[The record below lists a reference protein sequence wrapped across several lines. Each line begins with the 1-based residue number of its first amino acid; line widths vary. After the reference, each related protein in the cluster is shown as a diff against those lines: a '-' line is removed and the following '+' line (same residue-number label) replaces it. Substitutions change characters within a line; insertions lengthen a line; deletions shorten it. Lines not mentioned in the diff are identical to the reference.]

1 MGSERRSMPEQE
13 LSIREREQ
21 ELFADPQE
29 TPTAEPPVKPFPIYL
44 RETPANPMSSEVK
57 VILWI
62 VGIAV
67 LLLFCVALWRTT
79 QRPSRLRR
87 GLETGTQLVIDSSC
101 VPVSASHSDGVRSL
115 IRRADRSLLGSRP
128 LRDEI
133 KVIRQWRDPPMAPE
147 DRP

>member
-21 ELFADPQE
+21 ELFVEPQE
-29 TPTAEPPVKPFPIYL
+29 NPTAEPPVKPFPIYL

-67 LLLFCVALWRTT
+67 VLLFCVALWRT

-87 GLETGTQLVIDSSC
+87 APAARKAAVKPL
-101 VPVSASHSDGVRSL
+101 
-115 IRRADRSLLGSRP
+115 SLLKASVRN
-128 LRDEI
+128 
-133 KVIRQWRDPPMAPE
+133 QA
-147 DRP
+147 